1 MKAATGIAIIEVLPT
16 LIARQG
22 GRVPAMVGQET
33 TGSEPPSHGRPGRE
47 HLLLQLAGAF
57 GAKDLPEQ
65 TGTNEDVRW
74 YA

>member
-1 MKAATGIAIIEVLPT
+1 MKAATGIAIIEVLRT

-57 GAKDLPEQ
+57 GAKDLSEQ